1 MLFIIII
8 EIYIYIYIYIKR
20 EREFKPMTSTPDIAF
35 YHQIKIPIGFL
46 CRRRLNFSSLIQLSE
61 TLSVE
66 LIGTH

>member
-8 EIYIYIYIYIKR
+8 EIYIYKERER
-20 EREFKPMTSTPDIAF
+20 EREFKPMTSTPDIAL

-46 CRRRLNFSSLIQLSE
+46 CRWRLNFSSLIQLSE

>member
-8 EIYIYIYIYIKR
+8 EIYIYIKRER
-20 EREFKPMTSTPDIAF
+20 EREFKPMTSTSNIDL

-46 CRRRLNFSSLIQLSE
+46 CKRRLNFRSLIQLSE